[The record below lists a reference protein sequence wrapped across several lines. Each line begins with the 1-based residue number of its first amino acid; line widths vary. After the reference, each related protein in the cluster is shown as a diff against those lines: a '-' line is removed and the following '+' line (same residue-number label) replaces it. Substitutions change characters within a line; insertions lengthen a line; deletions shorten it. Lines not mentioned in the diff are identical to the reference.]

1 MNHSGNKK
9 KVKDSIFL
17 KRSQCCV
24 SLDNRAIKIVIHYH
38 NEALDLTFNKLI
50 LIRDN
55 LTEINCD
62 QSLGQLHFS
71 PDNCG
76 SPWGL
81 AKASSAQVAPSPS
94 SGKFK
99 CKANTIS
106 TVFYKCRPIAI
117 EPQLKHNCN

>member
-9 KVKDSIFL
+9 KVKDSIFS
-17 KRSQCCV
+17 KQSQCCV

-62 QSLGQLHFS
+62 SEQF
-71 PDNCG
+71 
-76 SPWGL
+76 
-81 AKASSAQVAPSPS
+81 A
-94 SGKFK
+94 
-99 CKANTIS
+99 
-106 TVFYKCRPIAI
+106 Y
-117 EPQLKHNCN
+117 